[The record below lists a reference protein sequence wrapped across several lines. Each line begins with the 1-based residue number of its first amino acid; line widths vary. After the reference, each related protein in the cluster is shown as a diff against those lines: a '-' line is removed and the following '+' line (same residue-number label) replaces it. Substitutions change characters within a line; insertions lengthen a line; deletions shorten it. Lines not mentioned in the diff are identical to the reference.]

1 MTRHRTHRRAA
12 AVLACSALALTGC
25 VSLPQEAAPT
35 NNRACDLLR
44 PIARDLGLGQPAV
57 STLDERE
64 RCTAGSRESDNRKY
78 VTFTVTLDERPLA
91 ESVSGRGKRSD
102 LNLAG
107 HDAVMLLGDINSGE
121 CQVFLDAGDGSSVVL
136 RLVRN
141 NAMTQQTCAELEP
154 IAEGVAADFGTK
166 SENG

>member
-1 MTRHRTHRRAA
+1 MTRHRTAA
-12 AVLACSALALTGC
+12 ALACTALVLTGC
-25 VSLPQEAAPT
+25 VSLPEEAAPT
-35 NNRACDLLR
+35 DNRACELLR
-44 PIARDLGLGQPAV
+44 PIARDLRLGQPAV

-78 VTFTVTLDERPLA
+78 VTFTVTLDERPLS

-102 LNLAG
+102 LTLAG
-107 HDAVMLLGDINSGE
+107 HDAVMSLGDINSGE
-121 CQVFLDAGDGSSVVL
+121 CEVFLDAGDGSSVVL

-154 IAEGVAADFGTK
+154 IAEEVARGFGAED
-166 SENG
+166 ENG

>member
-1 MTRHRTHRRAA
+1 MTRHRTHRLAA
-12 AVLACSALALTGC
+12 ALACSAFVLTGC
-25 VSLPQEAAPT
+25 VSLPEKAAPT
-35 NNRACDLLR
+35 DNRACDLLR

-78 VTFTVTLDERPLA
+78 VTFTVTLDERPLP
-91 ESVSGRGKRSD
+91 ESVSGRGKRSE
-102 LNLAG
+102 LTLGG

-121 CQVFLDAGDGSSVVL
+121 CQIFLDAGDGSSVVL

-154 IAEGVAADFGTK
+154 IAEEVAEGLGAK
-166 SENG
+166 NENG